1 MNILYLYI
9 FLSAIYLTVYLSIN
23 KYIYL
28 SISPPMYVYIFQS
41 YGKRNR
47 SCLPIYDLYTYLSN
61 YIYIVIYLCVHLF
74 ISMYIL
80 GVWAREYIPK
90 GTRFGP
96 MLGEIHPKHNDI
108 SGKRKN
114 A

>member
-1 MNILYLYI
+1 MNTLYLYV
-9 FLSAIYLTVYLSIN
+9 FLSIYLLTNISIFRSIRLSMYISSSRTAKGTVVVYLSMI
-23 KYIYL
+23 YIY
-28 SISPPMYVYIFQS
+28 
-41 YGKRNR
+41 N
-47 SCLPIYDLYTYLSN
+47 YLSN
-61 YIYIVIYLCVHLF
+61 YIYLVIYLCVHLF